1 MPPSESH
8 GTWQNGYSHANRA
21 TANEPTTHASSK
33 GQPINGSSNTYVN
46 GTNDFIDAHLNGTNG
61 FTEPSDFAISASS
74 GANVNGTNRFSGA
87 RANGTNGSS
96 SPRIESNGFSNT
108 DIAICGIGVR
118 LPGRIRSPSD
128 LFDFL
133 VNKGDARSVVP
144 EDRYNVEA
152 FFGPPDKPGTL
163 MTKYGYYLDL
173 DLSKFDA
180 SMFRMS
186 NAEIATVDPSQR
198 LLLEVTREAFES
210 AGETD
215 FRGRN
220 IGTFVG
226 NFTEDWQDLQNVD
239 LLNFAPYQMIGKS
252 DFALSNRLAY
262 EYDLLGP
269 SVSVKTACSATA
281 QAVHAAI
288 LAIHNRSCPSAIVAG
303 ANVIITPRTSI
314 SMSALGL
321 LAPDGNCKTFDADAN
336 GFARGESVCAMYLKP
351 LQDAIRDGNPIRAV
365 IRACDSNAD
374 GGDGSRTF
382 GTPNAVAQEALI
394 RQTYASAG
402 LNLADTKIVELH
414 GTGTVVGDP
423 LETAA
428 IAQCFGGD
436 EKVYIG
442 SVKPNLGH
450 GEGGSA
456 LTSILKTVVALE
468 NKTILPNIKF
478 EKPNPKSKSHV
489 IVRWER
495 LMPFSVRWDRNL
507 HVPVDPLPWPE
518 QTCERIS
525 INSFGLGGSNV
536 HVSSLKT
543 CLAFATHS
551 NSIDGP

>member
-1 MPPSESH
+1 MSQSDSHRARPNGHSYTNGASTH
-8 GTWQNGYSHANRA
+8 GTNIHGLSNGHY
-21 TANEPTTHASSK
+21 T
-33 GQPINGSSNTYVN
+33 NGFSNTYVSGTN
-46 GTNDFIDAHLNGTNG
+46 GTTQSDDFAMNGSFNAPASGANGFSKDHVNGTNG
-61 FTEPSDFAISASS
+61 HSTTHFNSGNFA
-74 GANVNGTNRFSGA
+74 
-87 RANGTNGSS
+87 
-96 SPRIESNGFSNT
+96 NT

-118 LPGRIRSPSD
+118 LPGGIRSPSD

-133 VNKGDARSVVP
+133 VNKGDARCIVP

-152 FFGPPDKPGTL
+152 FYDPEGKTGTL

-210 AGETD
+210 AGEAD

-220 IGTFVG
+220 IGTFIG
-226 NFTEDWQDLQNVD
+226 NFTEDWQDLQNAD

-262 EYDLLGP
+262 EYDLMGP
-269 SVSVKTACSATA
+269 SVSIKTACSATA
-281 QAVHAAI
+281 QAVHSAI
-288 LAIHNRSCPSAIVAG
+288 LAIRNGSCPSAIVAG

-314 SMSALGL
+314 SMSMLGL
-321 LAPDGNCKTFDADAN
+321 LAPDGNCKAFDASAN

-351 LQDAIRDGNPIRAV
+351 LEDAIRDGNPVRAV

-402 LNLADTKIVELH
+402 LNLADTKVVELH

-428 IAQCFGGD
+428 IAQCFGGN

-456 LTSILKTVVALE
+456 LTSILKSVVALE

-478 EKPNPKSKSHV
+478 EKPNPKS
-489 IVRWER
+489 RWILISCREC
-495 LMPFSVRWDRNL
+495 LTPCLVPWDRNL
-507 HVPVDPLPWPE
+507 HVSVDPLPWPE
-518 QTCERIS
+518 ETCERMS
-525 INSFGLGGSNV
+525 MNSFGLGGSNV
-536 HVSSLKT
+536 HVSSSKT
-543 CLAFATHS
+543 CLVRAC
-551 NSIDGP
+551 DD